1 MSNIKLKRK
10 HSLSLEEARAA
21 AERVAEELDKEYG
34 LTSRWEGDAL
44 RFTRSGVDGLLKVT
58 KKEVVLDAKLGFLLS
73 AFKSKIESHINDD
86 FDKYFA

>member
-10 HSLSLEEARAA
+10 HSLNLDEARAA
-21 AERVAEELDKEYG
+21 AERVAEELDKAYG

-44 RFTRSGVDGLLKVT
+44 RFTRSGVEGTLKVT

-73 AFKSKIESHINDD
+73 AFKTKIEGHINDD